1 MNIVCAIMA
10 LKKTIKVLGLWCFS
24 YKVLFVCLFCQCMI
38 SLDSL
43 TFIKTGNSNAQSN

>member
-10 LKKTIKVLGLWCFS
+10 LKKTIKVLGLCGFS
-24 YKVLFVCLFCQCMI
+24 YKVLFVCLFCQCMM
-38 SLDSL
+38 LL